1 MVLSGDRGE
10 KLFDGEWMPMQHEAD
25 PAARAA
31 GGHDNPPLPVEQ
43 AEKSAAETVAGAQA
57 ADPAPDIAALLQKVE
72 AEAAELRDAW
82 LRARADIDNIRKQA
96 AADVAKAHK
105 FAIERFATELLPVKD
120 ALESALAAKGSSN
133 DALSAGVELTLK
145 QLNAA
150 FEKARIVEIDAAG
163 RKFDPH
169 KHQAMAMVESG
180 EPPNTVVQVFQK
192 GYVLNDRVLRPA
204 LVAVSKPKDGAR

>member
-1 MVLSGDRGE
+1 
-10 KLFDGEWMPMQHEAD
+10 MPMQHEAD
-25 PAARAA
+25 PAARAPGA
-31 GGHDNPPLPVEQ
+31 PDNPPVPVEK
-43 AEKSAAETVAGAQA
+43 AEKSTPETVAGARE

-105 FAIERFATELLPVKD
+105 FALERFATELLPVKD
-120 ALESALAAKGSSN
+120 ALESALSEKGPSPH
-133 DALSAGVELTLK
+133 ALSAGVELTLK

-169 KHQAMAMVESG
+169 RHQAMAMVDSG
-180 EPPNTVVQVFQK
+180 ESPNTIVQVFQK
-192 GYVLNDRVLRPA
+192 GYLLNDRVLRPA
-204 LVAVSKPKDGAR
+204 MVAISKPKDGA